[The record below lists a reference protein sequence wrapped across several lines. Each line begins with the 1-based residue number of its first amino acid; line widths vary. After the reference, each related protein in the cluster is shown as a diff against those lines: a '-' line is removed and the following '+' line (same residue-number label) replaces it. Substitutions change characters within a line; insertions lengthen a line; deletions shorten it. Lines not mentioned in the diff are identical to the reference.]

1 MPRTSFDP
9 RAWSLGLALV
19 ALLGATL
26 PASAAPRGIP
36 PGSRLEFSFNVIGY
50 PEGQTY
56 AGGCGEGHRI
66 FVNRAASNARVLV
79 QNSASGWRI
88 DDCNATG
95 DHTASLATNDVGVY
109 DIYVRILGRPG
120 GRITICADT
129 FEDALSGEALCL
141 LGTIDLTRGRGQSR
155 FQLAP
160 AAMFDASLEDL
171 MWSVVTNSDFRIAQ
185 FRVYRRP

>member
-9 RAWSLGLALV
+9 RVWGLGFALV

-26 PASAAPRGIP
+26 PASAAPKGIP
-36 PGSRLEFSFNVIGY
+36 AGSRLEFSFNVIGY

-56 AGGCGEGHRI
+56 NGGCGEGHRL
-66 FVNRAASNARVLV
+66 FVNRGANNARVLV
-79 QNSASGWRI
+79 ENSTSGWRI
-88 DDCNATG
+88 VDCNATA
-95 DHTASLATNDVGVY
+95 DHTASLGTSDVGIY

-129 FEDALSGEALCL
+129 FEDVQSGETLCL
-141 LGTIDLTRGRGQSR
+141 LDTIDLTRGNRQSR

-171 MWSVVTNSDFRIAQ
+171 MWSVLTNSDFRIAQ